1 MLDYNNIIWSDRNRS
16 GKEDVSAGES
26 VTMNAENFTT
36 GLRVLY
42 ALLAIALLSGAASA
56 ANSTTGQIAVTSTVL
71 DPEIFMPWDTGTLTV
86 KVENTGQ
93 SAMTLGSADLISSSF
108 QVLNYQT
115 YDKIGTLGSGDSLTF
130 TFHLKASGLE
140 GVYFPELYLD
150 LGDAGSLRYPVP
162 VRVDAT
168 GILVSVLDVPD
179 SFVQGEGN
187 SIVLA
192 VSNPRKNTV
201 TSLTI
206 TPRGEGIR
214 STQTSIFVGSLEPD
228 ASKNVTFEITPDQS
242 TDLTFDVSYAN
253 GMNQHKTS
261 ILLPISIGA
270 RSLKASPVVNNMEL
284 SQSGTT
290 FTVKGDVTNAGLSD
304 AKSVVA
310 TVGSPARAIDPN
322 PLYVIGALEP
332 DDFSSFEVTFTAQG
346 ASTVPLLIQY
356 KDEEG
361 RSYETS
367 VPISLRTNSTGFQGS
382 AANQGAAGG
391 QNSPSFQPSGYRAGG
406 PGGGLFGG
414 FGTGLRNFPLTEII
428 VVIAAAVGLFVAWR
442 TVLGPKLRARRARAQ
457 EKAKR

>member
-1 MLDYNNIIWSDRNRS
+1 M
-16 GKEDVSAGES
+16 K
-26 VTMNAENFTT
+26 AEKFTIRLQIV
-36 GLRVLY
+36 G
-42 ALLAIALLSGAASA
+42 ALLVIALLSGAASA
-56 ANSTTGQIAVTSTVL
+56 ANSTTGQISVTSTVL

-93 SAMTLGSADLISSSF
+93 SAMTIGSADLISSSI

-130 TFHLKASGLE
+130 TFHLKAGGLE
-140 GVYFPELYLD
+140 GVFFPEFYMD

-168 GILVSVLDVPD
+168 GILVSVMDVPE

-192 VSNPRKNTV
+192 VSNPRKNTI
-201 TSLTI
+201 TSVTI

-214 STQTSIFVGSLEPD
+214 STQMSIFVGSLKPD
-228 ASKNVTFEITPDQS
+228 ESENVTFEITPSQS
-242 TDLTFDVSYAN
+242 TDLIFDVSYSN
-253 GMNQHKTS
+253 GMNKHTAS

-270 RSLKASPVVNNMEL
+270 RSLKANPVVNNLEL
-284 SQSGTT
+284 SQSGTIY
-290 FTVKGDVTNAGLSD
+290 TVKGDVTNAGLSD
-304 AKSVVA
+304 AKSVV
-310 TVGSPARAIDPN
+310 TTMGSPARPVDPN

-346 ASTVPLLIQY
+346 ATSVPLLIQY

-361 RSYETS
+361 RSFETS
-367 VPISLRTNSTGFQGS
+367 VAVTLRTNSTGSQGS
-382 AANQGAAGG
+382 SAG
-391 QNSPSFQPSGYRAGG
+391 QNSQSLQGPGNRVGG
-406 PGGGLFGG
+406 PGSFAFGG
-414 FGTGLRNFPLTEII
+414 GLRNFPLTEII
-428 VVIAAAVGLFVAWR
+428 VAIAALVGLFVVWR
-442 TVLGPKLRARRARAQ
+442 TILGPRLRARRARAQ

>member
-1 MLDYNNIIWSDRNRS
+1 M
-16 GKEDVSAGES
+16 KFQK
-26 VTMNAENFTT
+26 FT
-36 GLRVLY
+36 LKPLVLS
-42 ALLAIALLSGAASA
+42 ALLIIAILTGAAA
-56 ANSTTGQIAVTSTVL
+56 AATNTSGQIAVKSVTL
-71 DPEIFMPWDTGTLTV
+71 DPEIFMPWDTGTLEV
-86 KVENTGQ
+86 QVENTGNG
-93 SAMTLGSADLISSSF
+93 AVTIGRADLISSDI
-108 QVLNYQT
+108 QVLNYQI
-115 YDKIGTLGSGDSLTF
+115 YDKVGSLGSGDSMEF
-130 TFHLKASGLE
+130 TFHLKAGGLE
-140 GVYFPELYLD
+140 GLFFPEFYMD
-150 LGDAGSLRYPVP
+150 LGDAGSMRYPVP

-253 GMNQHKTS
+253 GMNQHRAS

-367 VPISLRTNSTGFQGS
+367 VPITLRANSTGFQGS
-382 AANQGAAGG
+382 AANQGAAG
-391 QNSPSFQPSGYRAGG
+391 QSSQSFQPTGRAGG